1 MTVSQEFEQAARA
14 MAAVA
19 EAVEKVILGKSYAV
33 RLAVATLF
41 AKGHLLIEDI
51 PGVGKTTL
59 AKALAKCIGGTFKR
73 IQFTPDLLPSD
84 ITGVTVFNQK
94 TGEFEFRPGAVFAN
108 IVLADEINRTTPRT
122 QSALLE
128 AMGEGQVSV
137 DGVTYTLPRPF
148 FVIATQNPIERHGTY
163 PLPEAQLDRFLMRV
177 HLGYPQPDEEALI
190 LQQQAL
196 EHPLERLEPVLDS
209 AGVLAVQRLVR
220 QVHLSP
226 ALRRYIVQLVTATR
240 QHPAVAL
247 GASPRGSLGLM
258 RAGQAWALMHGRT
271 FVTPDDIKAVA
282 AAVLSHRLILKAE
295 ATARHLTAEQII
307 VEVLH
312 NTPPPLE
319 R

>member
-1 MTVSQEFEQAARA
+1 
-14 MAAVA
+14 
-19 EAVEKVILGKSYAV
+19 
-33 RLAVATLF
+33 
-41 AKGHLLIEDI
+41 
-51 PGVGKTTL
+51 
-59 AKALAKCIGGTFKR
+59 
-73 IQFTPDLLPSD
+73 
-84 ITGVTVFNQK
+84 
-94 TGEFEFRPGAVFAN
+94 
-108 IVLADEINRTTPRT
+108 
-122 QSALLE
+122 
-128 AMGEGQVSV
+128 
-137 DGVTYTLPRPF
+137 
-148 FVIATQNPIERHGTY
+148 
-163 PLPEAQLDRFLMRV
+163 MRV

-282 AAVLSHRLILKAE
+282 TAVLSHRLILKAE

>member
-1 MTVSQEFEQAARA
+1 

-19 EAVEKVILGKSYAV
+19 ESVERVIIGKSYSV
-33 RLAVATLF
+33 RLAVAALF
-41 AKGHLLIEDI
+41 AEGHLLIEDI

-59 AKALAKCIGGTFKR
+59 AKALTRCIGGTFKR

-108 IVLADEINRTTPRT
+108 IVLADEVNRATPRT

-128 AMGEGQVSV
+128 AMGEGQVTV
-137 DGVTYTLPRPF
+137 DGVTYPLPRPF

-177 HLGYPQPDEEALI
+177 RLGYPQPEEEVQI

-196 EHPLERLEPVLDS
+196 AHPLDQLTPVLDS
-209 AGVLAVQRLVR
+209 DGVLQVQRLVR
-220 QVHLSP
+220 QVQVSG
-226 ALRRYIVQLVTATR
+226 AIRRYIVQLVAATR
-240 QHPAVAL
+240 QHPAVDL

-258 RAGQAWALMHGRT
+258 RAGQAWALLHGRT
-271 FVTPDDIKAVA
+271 FVAPDDVKAVA
-282 AAVLSHRLILKAE
+282 IAVLAHRIILKAE
-295 ATARHLTAEQII
+295 AQARHTASEQI
-307 VEVLH
+307 VAEVL
-312 NTPPPLE
+312 NSVPPPLE